1 MFQISES
8 VIADLIEG
16 TNYKYVFAKENKI
29 IYTNLLDEINHNKTV
44 KNKLKVAIKFKGKG
58 LTKKHTKHIIR
69 EKFVHSIQWGN
80 SKVCIFTNK
89 KNCPVIDTLFNC
101 IIILIIESAQPDY
114 KNHYFYKEI
123 GT

>member
-58 LTKKHTKHIIR
+58 LTKNIL
-69 EKFVHSIQWGN
+69 SI
-80 SKVCIFTNK
+80 
-89 KNCPVIDTLFNC
+89 
-101 IIILIIESAQPDY
+101 
-114 KNHYFYKEI
+114 
-123 GT
+123 